1 MAYVRSP
8 LFKASIQVCTSFK
21 LISDIARFN
30 ETNGRDPH
38 MAGPNF
44 VKKFKLETQGYDGI
58 EKVKIM
64 VFTSNEEIA
73 KNKFLSIG
81 FEEPEIPK
89 ITTDAKQFVEF
100 LSS

>member
-1 MAYVRSP
+1 
-8 LFKASIQVCTSFK
+8 
-21 LISDIARFN
+21 
-30 ETNGRDPH
+30 
-38 MAGPNF
+38 
-44 VKKFKLETQGYDGI
+44 
-58 EKVKIM
+58 M

-81 FEEPEIPK
+81 FKEPEIPK